1 MILYTK
7 TNQIHRW
14 IKTSKDNV
22 NTERAKNIFDS
33 VNLYYYNLMISE
45 IFYDL

>member
-1 MILYTK
+1 MISYTK

-14 IKTSKDNV
+14 IKSVKDNV
-22 NTERAKNIFDS
+22 NTERVKNIFDY
-33 VNLYYYNLMISE
+33 VNFYYYNLMISE